1 MLVCLCNALS
11 DRAIRAA
18 AETGARCCK
27 GVWDRCG
34 CRPDCGLCASAIKEI
49 LADHHGRPRGRANP
63 PLPLAAAQD

>member
-18 AETGARCCK
+18 AEHGARCCK

-34 CRPDCGLCASAIKEI
+34 CRPDCGQCASLIREI
-49 LADHHGRPRGRANP
+49 LAEYQARPRGHASQAT
-63 PLPLAAAQD
+63 PLAVAHD